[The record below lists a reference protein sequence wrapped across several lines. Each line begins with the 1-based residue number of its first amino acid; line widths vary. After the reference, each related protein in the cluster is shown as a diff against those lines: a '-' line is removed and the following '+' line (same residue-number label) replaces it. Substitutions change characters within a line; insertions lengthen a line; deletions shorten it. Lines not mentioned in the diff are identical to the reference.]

1 MAVTVDI
8 FNPQKTVLAKGL
20 EGKSF
25 LIYGGNS
32 RGKTAQAIRFP
43 KPFVIAT
50 ESGLNATAGVAYNRI
65 NSWADFQKI
74 VKQFTSKAT
83 VEKAR
88 ALYDTIV
95 VDEVYAAS
103 LLCQDYVQTVIGGGA
118 LTLGDTIEGGKINLY
133 QAYEKLFFKAI
144 NTLLSCNYTV
154 VFIAHEQVDNKTKQI
169 VPKGD
174 KRAIDPIRDFVD
186 YVIYLQSNGVDE
198 DGKVIPSSAYLAE
211 TPDFFARSRFEG
223 TPTYLPE
230 WNVESLIE
238 AVNIGIEAEEK
249 KSGIKAVTYEEQKAQ
264 NTSVSY
270 DYDEVM
276 GEIQE
281 LGQKMATSGYMEEL
295 TDIVE
300 RTLGHGKKVTECTK
314 KQLEA
319 MVIILDDLKDAV
331 AELGIK

>member
-32 RGKTAQAIRFP
+32 LGKTAQAVRFP

-50 ESGLNATAGVAYNRI
+50 ESGLNATAGVAYNRA
-65 NSWADFQKI
+65 NTWADVKKL

-83 VEKAR
+83 VDKAR
-88 ALYDTIV
+88 ELYDTIV
-95 VDEVYAAS
+95 IDELYATA
-103 LLCQDYVQTVIGGGA
+103 LLCQEYVQSVIGGGA
-118 LTLGDTIEGGKINLY
+118 LTLGDTVEDGKINLY
-133 QAYEKLFFKAI
+133 QAYEKEFFRTV

-154 VFIAHEQVDNKTKQI
+154 VFIGHEQQNNKTKQM

-174 KRAIDPIRDFVD
+174 KRSVDPVRDFVD
-186 YVIYLQSNGVDE
+186 YVIYLQSNGIDE

-211 TPDFFARSRFEG
+211 TPDFFARSRFDG

-230 WNVESLIE
+230 WSVEALIE

-249 KSGIKAVTYEEQKAQ
+249 KTGIKAVSYDEQKAQ
-264 NTSVSY
+264 NTSKTY
-270 DYDEVM
+270 DYDEIM
-276 GEIQE
+276 DEIQE
-281 LGQKMATSGYMEEL
+281 YGKKFAESGHMDEL
-295 TDIVE
+295 IDIVE
-300 RTLGHGKKVTECTK
+300 ETLGKGKKVTQCTK
-314 KQLEA
+314 KQIEA
-319 MVIILDDLKDAV
+319 MVIILDNLKDMAF
-331 AELGIK
+331 ELGLE